1 MNDIKVVKN
10 EDLPVISHRQM
21 EIFQKNKMRNSFELM
36 VENKRLTERVRF
48 LELELEESIRRQ
60 DKEIAKKR

>member
-10 EDLPVISHRQM
+10 DDLLVVAHRQM